1 MTRAAGLARLSAL
14 SRLIADVQLSRLAE
28 AQARRTR
35 TEAQMRA
42 LDAGLSL
49 PDGADA
55 VDGANALRHLVWVDA
70 CKADLNLT
78 LARQRAE
85 IEAARAMAARAFARA
100 EAVAALTQRA
110 AAARRPRPAGDG
122 SAAPAP

>member
-1 MTRAAGLARLSAL
+1 MTRAPGLARLSAL
-14 SRLIADVQLSRLAE
+14 SRLIADVRLSRLAE

-49 PDGADA
+49 PEGADA
-55 VDGANALRHLVWVDA
+55 VDGANALRHLAWVDA

-85 IEAARAMAARAFARA
+85 VEATRAAAARDLARA
-100 EAVAALTQRA
+100 EAVAALTRRA
-110 AAARRPRPAGDG
+110 AAAHRPRPTDD
-122 SAAPAP
+122 